1 MNDLDNIFI
10 KYGTDKSSLFH
21 NYSEAYSI
29 IFQKYRHKK
38 LNVLEIGVLDGN
50 SIKSWEEYFVNSI
63 IIGMDIDIKCKQ
75 YESDRI
81 VIEIGNQTDIE
92 FLKSISEKYKG
103 FDIVIDDGGHTWHQQ
118 KTTFKTLFEYLNPG
132 GIYVIEDLSTSYLK
146 GSVWDTNEETT
157 VEFLKRIL
165 DDLNLNGKSICGVK
179 EVSNKVLNI
188 YEKWI
193 EYMFFFKG
201 LCLIKKRE
209 NSL

>member
-1 MNDLDNIFI
+1 MNELDNIFI

-29 IFQKYRHKK
+29 IFEKYRYEK
-38 LNVLEIGVLDGN
+38 LKVLEIGVLDGN
-50 SIKSWEEYFVNSI
+50 SVKSWEEYFTNSL
-63 IIGMDIDIKCKQ
+63 IIGLDIEPQCKQ

-81 VIEIGNQTDIE
+81 SIEIGSQTDVE
-92 FLKSISEKYKG
+92 FLKSISKKYNG

-118 KTTFKTLFEYLNPG
+118 KKTFKVLFEELNPG
-132 GIYVIEDLSTSYLK
+132 GIYVIEDLSTSYLT
-146 GSVWDTNEETT
+146 GSVWDTDEGTT

-179 EVSNKVLNI
+179 EVSVKVLNT